1 MILFDFTL
9 FSLGELE
16 VDRRETERQGSGAT
30 EAAMADVEVKI
41 EYLIVG
47 DILYD
52 FDFIL
57 FQEAVGCKGR

>member
-1 MILFDFTL
+1 
-9 FSLGELE
+9 
-16 VDRRETERQGSGAT
+16 
-30 EAAMADVEVKI
+30 MAGVEVKI